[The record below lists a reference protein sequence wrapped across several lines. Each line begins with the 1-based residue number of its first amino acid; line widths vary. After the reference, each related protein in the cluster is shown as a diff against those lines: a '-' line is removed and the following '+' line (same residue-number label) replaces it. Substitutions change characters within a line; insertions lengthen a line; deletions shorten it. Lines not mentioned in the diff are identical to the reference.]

1 MAKKRA
7 TGKRRGLDDYGQP
20 VDLSK
25 DAGRSYERAKESAS
39 RLADELSKIRK
50 PTSAD
55 RFEYMSD
62 IKRNA
67 RNASDILRNKTT
79 EKSPAGFGSRR
90 TKISQA
96 IQLPAAKT
104 NPLAGRTVEF
114 GTRSMLQGLRSWI
127 AGGGGSR
134 LTGR

>member
-25 DAGRSYERAKESAS
+25 DAARSYERAKESAS
-39 RLADELSKIRK
+39 RLSDELSKIRK

-79 EKSPAGFGSRR
+79 MRSGAGFGSR
-90 TKISQA
+90 TNKITQP
-96 IQLPAAKT
+96 IPLPPAKN
-104 NPLAGRTVEF
+104 NPLAGRTAEF
-114 GTRSMLQGLRSWI
+114 GTRSLLEGMKSFMRGGGLRR
-127 AGGGGSR
+127 GSM
-134 LTGR
+134 